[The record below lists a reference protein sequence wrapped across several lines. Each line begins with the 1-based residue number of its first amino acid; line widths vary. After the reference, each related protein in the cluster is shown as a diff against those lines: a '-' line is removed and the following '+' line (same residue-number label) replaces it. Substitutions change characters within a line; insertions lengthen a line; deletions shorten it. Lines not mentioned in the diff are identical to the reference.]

1 MKLPS
6 YLMDKMKNYE
16 IVHVTICYGFIN
28 QEMVMNDK
36 NIEMM
41 KKLIEE
47 KKQKGNNSKSNRKAD
62 KVIGRASKVMG
73 REASKGVKVG
83 NGGGLFDK

>member
-1 MKLPS
+1 
-6 YLMDKMKNYE
+6 
-16 IVHVTICYGFIN
+16 
-28 QEMVMNDK
+28 MNDK

-47 KKQKGNNSKSNRKAD
+47 KKQKGNNSKNNRKAD

>member
-1 MKLPS
+1 MFKDGTV
-6 YLMDKMKNYE
+6 Y
-16 IVHVTICYGFIN
+16 
-28 QEMVMNDK
+28 MN

-47 KKQKGNNSKSNRKAD
+47 KKNKGKHTKNSRKPARS
-62 KVIGRASKVMG
+62 IGGGS
-73 REASKGVKVG
+73 SKGVKTG

>member
-1 MKLPS
+1 
-6 YLMDKMKNYE
+6 
-16 IVHVTICYGFIN
+16 
-28 QEMVMNDK
+28 MNEK

-47 KKQKGNNSKSNRKAD
+47 KKRNGNNSKGNKKAD
-62 KVIGRASKVMG
+62 KVIGRTSMVKG
-73 REASKGVKVG
+73 RDASKGVKVG

>member
-1 MKLPS
+1 
-6 YLMDKMKNYE
+6 
-16 IVHVTICYGFIN
+16 
-28 QEMVMNDK
+28 MNEK

-47 KKQKGNNSKSNRKAD
+47 KKQKGNNSINSRKAD
-62 KVIGRASKVMG
+62 KVIGKASKVMG

>member
-1 MKLPS
+1 MK
-6 YLMDKMKNYE
+6 
-16 IVHVTICYGFIN
+16 
-28 QEMVMNDK
+28 K

-47 KKQKGNNSKSNRKAD
+47 KKRKGTITKNSSKAEKS
-62 KVIGRASKVMG
+62 IGKT
-73 REASKGVKVG
+73 SKGVRTG

>member
-1 MKLPS
+1 
-6 YLMDKMKNYE
+6 
-16 IVHVTICYGFIN
+16 
-28 QEMVMNDK
+28 MNEK

-47 KKQKGNNSKSNRKAD
+47 KKQHGNKSKGNKKAD
-62 KVIGRASKVMG
+62 KVIGRTSMVKG
-73 REASKGVKVG
+73 RDASKGVKVG

>member
-1 MKLPS
+1 
-6 YLMDKMKNYE
+6 
-16 IVHVTICYGFIN
+16 
-28 QEMVMNDK
+28 MNNK

-47 KKQKGNNSKSNRKAD
+47 KKQKGNTSKNTRSSQ
-62 KVIGRASKVMG
+62 KVIGKT
-73 REASKGVKVG
+73 SKGAKVG

>member
-1 MKLPS
+1 
-6 YLMDKMKNYE
+6 
-16 IVHVTICYGFIN
+16 
-28 QEMVMNDK
+28 MNEK

-47 KKQKGNNSKSNRKAD
+47 KKLKGNNSKNSRKAD
-62 KVIGRASKVMG
+62 KVIGRASKIMG

>member
-1 MKLPS
+1 
-6 YLMDKMKNYE
+6 
-16 IVHVTICYGFIN
+16 
-28 QEMVMNDK
+28 MNEK

-47 KKQKGNNSKSNRKAD
+47 KKQNGNNSRSNKKAD
-62 KVIGRASKVMG
+62 KVIGRTSRGMG
-73 REASKGVKVG
+73 RDASKGVKVG